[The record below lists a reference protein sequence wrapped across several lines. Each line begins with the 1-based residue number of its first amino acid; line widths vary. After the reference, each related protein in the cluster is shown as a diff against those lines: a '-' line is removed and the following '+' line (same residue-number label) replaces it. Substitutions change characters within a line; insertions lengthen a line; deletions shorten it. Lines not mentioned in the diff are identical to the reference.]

1 MSKLTE
7 RISRLAEPLAAQMG
21 YELWDVE
28 FQKEGGNSYL
38 RIYLDKEG
46 GIGIADC
53 EAFSRAFDPILDKED
68 PIEES
73 YIFEVSSAGAER
85 ELKRESDFQRFL
97 GSTVEV
103 RLFKNLDGS
112 KSHIGKLLSH
122 EGETIKIEVNGI
134 EKSIGKKEIAQV
146 RLRISI

>member
-1 MSKLTE
+1 MSKLTD
-7 RISRLAEPLAAQMG
+7 RISELARPITEKMG

-28 FQKEGGNSYL
+28 FQKEGGTSFL

-46 GIGIADC
+46 GIGITDC
-53 EAFSRAFDPILDKED
+53 EKFSRAFDPVLDEED
-68 PIEES
+68 PIAES

-85 ELKRESDFQRFL
+85 ELKRDSDFQRFL
-97 GSTVEV
+97 GHTVEV
-103 RLFKNLDGS
+103 RLFKNLRGS

-122 EGETIKIEVNGI
+122 DGEKLAIEVNGSEMSI
-134 EKSIGKKEIAQV
+134 EKKEIAQV

>member
-7 RISRLAEPLAAQMG
+7 RISELARSLAEKMG
-21 YELWDVE
+21 YELWGVE
-28 FQKEGGNSYL
+28 FQKEGGKSFL

-46 GIGIADC
+46 GISISDC
-53 EAFSRAFDPILDKED
+53 EHFSRAFDPILDEED
-68 PIEES
+68 PIAES

-85 ELKRESDFQRFL
+85 ELKRDSDFQRFL
-97 GSTVEV
+97 GHTVEV

-112 KSHIGKLLSH
+112 KSHIGKLISH
-122 EGETIKIEVNGI
+122 GDGKLVIEANGS
-134 EKSIGKKEIAQV
+134 EKSIDKKEISQV